1 MEKYQ
6 SEQVQSDV
14 TISGVLELQAEQLP
28 SCIFSKYKSGDS
40 SPTLPFRLWN
50 QDEEMNQSFGD
61 ASNSEKQ
68 MTRGPYKKY
77 TEEEKLA
84 AVEQVNFSLIK
95 INKGYDVK
103 YVSKKYDIPRRNL
116 LRWRKNGCIRKE
128 GGGRPTDT

>member
-1 MEKYQ
+1 MIKVNILPLENFDIPIFSISQIIKMEKYQ

-84 AVEQVNFSLIK
+84 AV
-95 INKGYDVK
+95 
-103 YVSKKYDIPRRNL
+103 
-116 LRWRKNGCIRKE
+116 
-128 GGGRPTDT
+128 